1 MSVSDVPIKA
11 TQRILTNVFKL
22 DKESGLALVTWRI
35 VELQKEQA
43 NIQLKLATHTPWKDR
58 LEAKDTLRAE
68 LERVRRTLSE
78 ALAFGAEHYRSA
90 VGSVAL
96 GRSGQT
102 RAQKMAD
109 EIRRFF
115 ELEDVIFAIGDLDGA
130 QGRARRELGA
140 VVTAY
145 ETVRRWLSELEL
157 AFFDELERALPHEEL
172 ARLRSYLGTDGSHVA
187 HALAKY
193 AAQAGG
199 GYRRR
204 MIYGV

>member
-11 TQRILTNVFKL
+11 ILTNVFKL

-115 ELEDVIFAIGDLDGA
+115 ELAQEDAIGDLDGA